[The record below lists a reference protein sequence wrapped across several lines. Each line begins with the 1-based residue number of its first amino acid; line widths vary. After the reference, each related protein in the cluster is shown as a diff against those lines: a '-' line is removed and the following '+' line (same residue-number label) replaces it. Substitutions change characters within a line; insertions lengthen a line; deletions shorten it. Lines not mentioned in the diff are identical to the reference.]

1 MFFFLILIAIYV
13 FIKTVSYGI
22 YEIKNNNNKLGGIL
36 VIVIRYH

>member
-36 VIVIRYH
+36 VIVIRYN